1 MPSLAESQSRFIEC
15 LQKGPE
21 HLPVEMFTES
31 ANRALLGMKA
41 HANTISHARL
51 VALENV
57 YPKLHE
63 HMGHEEFHAIS
74 RDYIDQ
80 DHILLCDMNNIAE
93 DFAAFLQKR
102 DIGASE
108 VDLAKVEWAWLE
120 SYRAA
125 EAEPVML
132 EDIVTLDEE
141 GLLSL
146 SINRH
151 PAVQLITLT
160 GKLSPKL
167 SELGDETPH
176 ALMVV
181 RPEAQVLFHPLTA
194 VEADIA
200 GKIENISTMG
210 NLLEKAIELVGEHA
224 NVEGDA
230 EMAMPHLIKLIQAGA
245 LMKTKELQGI

>member
-1 MPSLAESQSRFIEC
+1 MPSLAESQSRFIDC
-15 LQKGPE
+15 LQKGPD
-21 HLPVEMFTES
+21 HLPVEMFTET
-31 ANRALLGMKA
+31 AGRALLGMKA

-51 VALENV
+51 VALENA

-63 HMGHEEFHAIS
+63 HMGHEDFHAIS

-102 DIGASE
+102 EIGATE

-141 GLLSL
+141 GLLAL

-151 PAVQLITLT
+151 PAMRLIYMT
-160 GKLSPKL
+160 GELSPEL
-167 SELGDETPH
+167 SELGEKTPY

-181 RPEAQVLFHPLTA
+181 RPEAQVLFHPLNA

-224 NVEGDA
+224 NADGDA
-230 EMAMPHLIKLIQAGA
+230 EQAMPHLIKLIQAGA
-245 LMKTKELQGI
+245 LMKR